1 VGELTAPMKSTTP
14 TPWAIET
21 ESVLDALN
29 VDPAQGLD
37 EPEAV
42 RRLRLHGK
50 NEFAQAARRGLWRIL
65 LDQFSSVITA
75 LLCVAAVI
83 ALLFGD
89 TAEAVAIGVVVI
101 VNSTIGFAI
110 ELHAL
115 RSMQALRE
123 LGQVPAT
130 VRRDGK
136 LRRIDARDLVPGD
149 ILVLEGGDIVSADA
163 RLIDSSRL
171 QANESLL
178 TGESEPVDKSPEVIP
193 KPSNLVERSN
203 MLFKGSAL
211 TRGHA
216 EAVVVATG
224 AATQVGAIS
233 DLTSSASPGAT
244 PLEKNLQRLGHRL
257 VGLTVIVCALMVI
270 VGLATGQDLLLSVET
285 AIALA
290 VAAIPEGLPIV
301 ATIALARGMRR
312 MARNNA
318 LIERLSAVE
327 TLGAT
332 SLIVTDKTGTLTANR
347 MSVRRLIIP
356 ETEIHVNH
364 SAPGPGFEKLLQVA
378 ALCNTAELSSS
389 EKGIGDPTEIA
400 LLAAAGQAGIDVTA
414 LRLKFPCHT
423 NIAFDSEVKM
433 MATVHPRNGRLLY
446 CVKGAPEHIINACS
460 TVWESDNQAPL
471 TQQDRARWLDRAN
484 TLGDEGLRTLAFAFK
499 EEDRADVHPYHELT
513 FLGMAGIADPPHAGI
528 SEDMRACHDAGIR
541 VTMVTGDQLA
551 TARAIAR
558 EINLCPVGHECQ
570 ALDASDI
577 QETENNELAL
587 ASADVIARANPKLK
601 LGLIAMHQARG
612 EVVAMTGD
620 GVNDAPALK
629 KADIGVAMGERGT
642 QVAREAAAMVLED
655 DEFSTIIGA
664 VAQGRVIYTNI
675 RKFVVYLLSCNL
687 SEILVIGVATL
698 IGAAPP
704 LLPLQIL
711 FLNLVT
717 DVFPA
722 LALGA
727 CGAEKGIMKQAPR
740 PRSEPLIGRQQW
752 ARIASHALVIT
763 LSVVG
768 GVEVAA
774 HLPGLEKNPPLT
786 LAFLILAFSQ
796 LWHVFNMRAD
806 HSRSI
811 NNEITRNPW
820 VWAAVVVCIAIL
832 GLALGFGPLRD
843 VLVLTMPDSQG
854 WLLILCAS
862 LVPLLFGPLI
872 KRILPT
878 GNNSVRK

>member
-1 VGELTAPMKSTTP
+1 MGELEAPMKSTTK
-14 TPWAIET
+14 TPWARSS
-21 ESVLDALN
+21 ESVLNELN
-29 VDPAQGLD
+29 VDSAQGLH
-37 EPEAV
+37 EPEAHK
-42 RRLRLHGK
+42 RLRLHGR
-50 NEFAQAARRGLWRIL
+50 NEFAEAARRGLWQIF

-75 LLCVAAVI
+75 LLCIAAIV

-89 TAEAVAIGVVVI
+89 TAEAIAIGVVVI
-101 VNSTIGFAI
+101 VNSAIGFAI

-115 RSMQALRE
+115 QSMQALRE

-130 VRRDGK
+130 VRREGQ

-149 ILVLEGGDIVSADA
+149 ILILEGGDIVSADA
-163 RLIDSSRL
+163 RLIQSSRL

-178 TGESEPVDKSPEVIP
+178 TGESEPTDKSPEMIP
-193 KPSNLVERSN
+193 ETASLVERSN

-211 TRGHA
+211 TRGYA

-224 AATQVGAIS
+224 AATEVGAIS

-244 PLEKNLQRLGHRL
+244 PLEKNLKRLGHRL
-257 VGLTVIVCALMVI
+257 VGLTALVCAMMVL
-270 VGLATGQDLLLSVET
+270 VGLATGQDLFLSIET

-347 MSVRRLIIP
+347 MKVRRLVTP
-356 ETEIHVNH
+356 EGEIQVHQTSPV
-364 SAPGPGFEKLLQVA
+364 PGFRKLLEVA
-378 ALCNTAELSSS
+378 SLCNTAELSSS
-389 EKGIGDPTEIA
+389 NGGVGDPTEIA
-400 LLAAAGQAGIDVTA
+400 LIAAADQAGIDVAA

-423 NIAFDSEVKM
+423 NIAFDSDVKM
-433 MATVHPRNGRLLY
+433 MATVHPYNGRLLY

-460 TVWESDNQAPL
+460 TILENENQAPL
-471 TQQDRARWLDRAN
+471 GKQAKARWLDRAN

-499 EEDRADVHPYHELT
+499 EEDRADIHPYHDLCL
-513 FLGMAGIADPPHAGI
+513 LGIAGIADPPHEGI
-528 SEDMRACHDAGIR
+528 GEDMRACHDAGIR
-541 VTMVTGDQLA
+541 ITMVTGDQLA

-558 EINLCPVGHECQ
+558 EIGLCPPGHQCQ
-570 ALDASDI
+570 CLDASNI
-577 QETENNELAL
+577 QDTDEDEPAL
-587 ASADVIARANPKLK
+587 ANADVIARANPRLK

-629 KADIGVAMGERGT
+629 KADIGVAMGKRGT

-664 VAQGRVIYTNI
+664 VSQGRVIYTNI

-698 IGAAPP
+698 VGAAPP

-727 CGAEKGIMKQAPR
+727 CGAEKNIMKQPPR
-740 PRSEPLIGRQQW
+740 PRSEPLVGRHQW
-752 ARIASHALVIT
+752 MRIACHAGIIT
-763 LSVVG
+763 LSVIS
-768 GVEVAA
+768 GVELAA
-774 HLPGLEKNPPLT
+774 HLPGLEHNHPLT

-806 HSRSI
+806 HSDTL

-820 VWAAVVVCIAIL
+820 VWAAVLLCLVIL
-832 GLALGFGPLRD
+832 GLAIGFGPLRE
-843 VLVLTMPDSQG
+843 VLVLAMPDSGG
-854 WLLILCAS
+854 WLLIITAS
-862 LVPLLFGPLI
+862 LVPLLLGSVVKKL
-872 KRILPT
+872 LPA
-878 GNNSVRK
+878 GGKLAQG

>member
-1 VGELTAPMKSTTP
+1 MWELIVPMTNTTS

-21 ESVLDALN
+21 ESVLNELN
-29 VDPAQGLD
+29 VDSARGLD
-37 EPEAV
+37 HPEAG
-42 RRLRLHGK
+42 RRLRIHGK
-50 NEFAQAARRGLWRIL
+50 NEFAEATRRGLWRIL

-75 LLCVAAVI
+75 LLCVAAVV
-83 ALLFGD
+83 ALAFGD

-101 VNSTIGFAI
+101 VNSSIGFAI
-110 ELHAL
+110 ELHAV

-130 VRRDGK
+130 VRRDGQ

-163 RLIDSSRL
+163 RLIESSRL

-178 TGESEPVDKSPEVIP
+178 TGESEPVDKSPKVIP
-193 KPSNLVERSN
+193 ESSNLVERSN

-224 AATQVGAIS
+224 AATEVGAIAG
-233 DLTSSASPGAT
+233 LTSAASPGAT
-244 PLEKNLQRLGHRL
+244 PLEKNLRRLGHRL
-257 VGLTVIVCALMVI
+257 VGLTGIVCALMVI
-270 VGLATGQDLLLSVET
+270 VGLATGQDLFLSIET

-332 SLIVTDKTGTLTANR
+332 SLILTDKTGTLTANR
-347 MSVRRLIIP
+347 MRVRRLISP

-364 SAPGPGFEKLLQVA
+364 TVPGPEFQKLLEAA
-378 ALCNTAELSSS
+378 ALCNTAELSTSNG
-389 EKGIGDPTEIA
+389 GIGDPTEIA
-400 LLAAAGQAGIDVTA
+400 LLAAAGQAGIDVAA
-414 LRLKFPCHT
+414 LRLKFPCQK

-433 MATVHPRNGRLLY
+433 MATVHPRDGRLLY
-446 CVKGAPEHIINACS
+446 CVKGAPEHIINACTS
-460 TVWESDNQAPL
+460 YRDNENMAPL
-471 TQQDRARWLDRAN
+471 SEQDKTRWLEKADS
-484 TLGDEGLRTLAFAFK
+484 LGDGGLRTLAFAFK
-499 EEDRADVHPYHELT
+499 EEDRADIHPYHDLT
-513 FLGMAGIADPPHAGI
+513 LLGIAGIADPPHAGI
-528 SEDMRACHDAGIR
+528 SEDMQACHDAGIR
-541 VTMVTGDQLA
+541 VAMVTGDQLA

-558 EINLCPVGHECQ
+558 EIGLCPPGHDCQ
-570 ALDASDI
+570 CLDASDI
-577 QETENNELAL
+577 QDIENNESAL
-587 ASADVIARANPKLK
+587 ASADVIARANPRLK
-601 LGLIAMHQARG
+601 LGLIEMYQARG

-629 KADIGVAMGERGT
+629 MADIGVAMGERGT

-655 DEFSTIIGA
+655 DEFSTIIAA

-687 SEILVIGVATL
+687 SEILVIGVASV

-727 CGAEKGIMKQAPR
+727 CGAEKNIMKQAPR
-740 PRSEPLIGRQQW
+740 PRSEPLIGHQQW
-752 ARIASHALVIT
+752 ARITSHALVIT

-768 GVEVAA
+768 GVELAA
-774 HLPGLEKNPPLT
+774 HLPGLEQNHPLT

-806 HSRSI
+806 HSHTF
-811 NNEITRNPW
+811 NNEITGNPW
-820 VWAAVVVCIAIL
+820 VWAAIVVCIAIL
-832 GLALGFGPLRD
+832 GLALAFGPLRD
-843 VLVLTMPDSQG
+843 ALVLTMPDFHG
-854 WLLILCAS
+854 WLLVIAAS
-862 LVPLLFGPLI
+862 VVPLLFGPLV

-878 GNNSVRK
+878 RHKAARE

>member
-1 VGELTAPMKSTTP
+1 MKSTTP

-21 ESVLDALN
+21 ESVLNEFN
-29 VDPAQGLD
+29 VDPAKGLD

-75 LLCVAAVI
+75 LLCIAAVI

-101 VNSTIGFAI
+101 VNSTIGFVI

-130 VRRDGK
+130 VRRDSQ

-178 TGESEPVDKSPEVIP
+178 TGESEPVDKSPEVVT
-193 KPSNLVERSN
+193 KASNLVERSN

-244 PLEKNLQRLGHRL
+244 PLEKNLRRLGHRL

-347 MSVRRLIIP
+347 MSVRRLISP

-364 SAPGPGFEKLLQVA
+364 TAPGPGFAKLLETA

-446 CVKGAPEHIINACS
+446 CVKGAPEHIIKAC
-460 TVWESDNQAPL
+460 TTAWQSDHQVRL
-471 TQQDRARWLDRAN
+471 TQQDGARWLGRAN

-499 EEDRADVHPYHELT
+499 EEDRADLHPYHELT
-513 FLGMAGIADPPHAGI
+513 LLGIAGIADPPHAGI
-528 SEDMRACHDAGIR
+528 GQDMRDCHDAGIR

-558 EINLCPVGHECQ
+558 EIGLCPDGHECQ
-570 ALDASDI
+570 YLDASDI
-577 QETENNELAL
+577 QDTENNELAL
-587 ASADVIARANPKLK
+587 ASADVIARANPGLK

-687 SEILVIGVATL
+687 SEILVIGVASL
-698 IGAAPP
+698 VGAAPP

-727 CGAEKGIMKQAPR
+727 CGAEKDVMKQAPR
-740 PRSEPLIGRQQW
+740 PRSEPLIGHQQW
-752 ARIASHALVIT
+752 ARITSHALVIT
-763 LSVVG
+763 LSVIG
-768 GVEVAA
+768 GVELAA
-774 HLPGLEKNPPLT
+774 HLPGLEQNDPLT

-806 HSRSI
+806 HSHPF
-811 NNEITRNPW
+811 NNEITGNPW

-832 GLALGFGPLRD
+832 GLALALGPLRE
-843 VLVLTMPDSQG
+843 VLVLTMPDISG
-854 WLLILCAS
+854 WLLIIAAS
-862 LVPLLFGPLI
+862 LVPLVFGPII

-878 GNNSVRK
+878 GGNTARE

>member
-1 VGELTAPMKSTTP
+1 MKSSTA

-21 ESVLDALN
+21 ELVLNELTVDSARGLN
-29 VDPAQGLD
+29 
-37 EPEAV
+37 EPEAAK
-42 RRLRLHGK
+42 RLRLHGK
-50 NEFAQAARRGLWRIL
+50 NEFAEAARRGLWRIL

-75 LLCVAAVI
+75 LLCAAAVV

-89 TAEAVAIGVVVI
+89 TAEALAIAVVVI

-110 ELHAL
+110 EHHAL
-115 RSMQALRE
+115 QSMQALRE

-130 VRRDGK
+130 VRRDGQ

-149 ILVLEGGDIVSADA
+149 ILVLEGGDVVSADA
-163 RLIDSSRL
+163 RLIQSSRL

-178 TGESEPVDKSPEVIP
+178 TGESEPVDKSPEIIP
-193 KPSNLVERSN
+193 EASSLVERSN
-203 MLFKGSAL
+203 MLFKGSSL
-211 TRGHA
+211 TRGYA

-224 AATQVGAIS
+224 AATEVGAIS
-233 DLTSSASPGAT
+233 DLTASASPGAT
-244 PLEKNLQRLGHRL
+244 PLEKNLKRLGHRL
-257 VGLTVIVCALMVI
+257 VGLTGLVCALMVL
-270 VGLATGQDLLLSVET
+270 VGLATGQDLYLSIET

-312 MARNNA
+312 MARSNA

-347 MSVRRLIIP
+347 MSVRRLLTA
-356 ETEIHVNH
+356 EAEIQVNH
-364 SAPGPGFEKLLQVA
+364 TSPGADFRKLLEVA

-389 EKGIGDPTEIA
+389 EDGIGDPTEIA
-400 LLAAAGQAGIDVTA
+400 LLAAAEQAGIDIAA

-433 MATVHPRNGRLLY
+433 MATVHPAGGRLLY
-446 CVKGAPEHIINACS
+446 CVKGAPEQILKACAS
-460 TVWESDNQAPL
+460 LWKSDATAIMSEQE
-471 TQQDRARWLDRAN
+471 RSRWLEQAN
-484 TLGDEGLRTLAFAFK
+484 TLGNEGLRTLAFAFK
-499 EEDRADVHPYHELT
+499 EEDRADIHPYHDLT
-513 FLGMAGIADPPHAGI
+513 LLGIAGIADPPHRGI
-528 SEDMRACHDAGIR
+528 SEDMRACHEAGIR
-541 VTMVTGDQLA
+541 VTMVTGDQLG

-558 EINLCPVGHECQ
+558 EIGLCPPGRECQ
-570 ALDASDI
+570 CLDASDM
-577 QETENNELAL
+577 QDVQSNEAAL
-587 ASADVIARANPKLK
+587 ANADVIARANPRLK
-601 LGLIAMHQARG
+601 LGLIAMHQARA

-655 DEFSTIIGA
+655 DEFSTIIRA
-664 VAQGRVIYTNI
+664 VSQGRVIYTNI

-687 SEILVIGVATL
+687 SEILVIGVASMV
-698 IGAAPP
+698 GAAPP

-727 CGAEKGIMKQAPR
+727 CGAETGIMKQPPR
-740 PRSEPLIGRQQW
+740 SRSEPLIGRPQW
-752 ARIASHALVIT
+752 ARIVTHAGVIT

-768 GVEVAA
+768 GVELAA
-774 HLPGLEKNPPLT
+774 HLPGLEQNHPLT

-806 HSRSI
+806 HSSSI
-811 NNEITRNPW
+811 NNEITGNSW
-820 VWAAVVVCIAIL
+820 VWAAVVLCVVIL
-832 GLALGFGPLRD
+832 GLAICFEPLRD
-843 VLVLTMPDSQG
+843 ILALRMPDTRG
-854 WLLILCAS
+854 WLLIIAAS
-862 LVPLLFGPLI
+862 LVPLLLGPLV
-872 KRILPT
+872 KRVLPVT
-878 GNNSVRK
+878 GNPNRG